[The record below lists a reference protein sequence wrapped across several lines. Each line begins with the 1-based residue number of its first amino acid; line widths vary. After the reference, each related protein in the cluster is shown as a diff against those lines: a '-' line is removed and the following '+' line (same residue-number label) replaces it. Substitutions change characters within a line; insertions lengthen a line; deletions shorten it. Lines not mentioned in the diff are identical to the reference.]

1 MYQPRP
7 ADARTLEDLVRMVQ
21 EEFRAIAGAINE
33 PNFSQ
38 VTFEVLNNEP
48 SKPRDGNVYYADII
62 TSNTFALYTDASLLT
77 PLDATGYTIFPYT
90 GVTDTT
96 SGVNEITVGNSAPFA
111 NNYSVKFSIT
121 F

>member
-38 VTFEVLNNEP
+38 VTYEVLSNAP
-48 SKPRDGNVYYADII
+48 SKPRKGNVYLA
-62 TSNTFALYTDASLLT
+62 
-77 PLDATGYTIFPYT
+77 DATNWDPLSTGAGNAYFVWYT
-90 GVTDTT
+90 G
-96 SGVNEITVGNSAPFA
+96 SAYRGLHETA
-111 NNYSVKFSIT
+111 NGTNLG
-121 F
+121 